1 MTFSTKLFLVCAPLT
16 ILAGAQLPATAA
28 PKTTYWDHNG
38 SIVYLIADGVSRQF
52 YYHEP
57 RPGMLQ
63 EGARPGTLLFR
74 GRSIQG
80 GYVGTAYLFD
90 RTCGP
95 TPYQVSGPILDDYH
109 TVVLRG
115 QAPRID
121 ADCRVQGYFTDTLKF
136 TLLGSSPP
144 EDVVASPKPPQP
156 PGGPPEVITPRTVPS
171 TVPPAEP
178 SVSSGTSFSV
188 SKDGSILTNYHVVDH
203 CKQILV
209 RDWGSAS
216 IKAYDD
222 TNDLA
227 LLRVEK
233 AIASVTF
240 RTTPVGLGETV
251 FALGFPYPGIL
262 GQGLNVT
269 DGLVSAL
276 SGIQNDTRYL
286 QVTAPVQPGNSG
298 GPLVDTNGLVV
309 GIVSMRMNEIEVL
322 KRSGTLPQNVNFA
335 IRADLAKSF
344 LRANAVDPAIEEPMH
359 SLSASEI
366 AKRAQAYTVQVVCL
380 GASAPKM
387 GVRGPGALP
396 ANSR

>member
-1 MTFSTKLFLVCAPLT
+1 MTFSAKLFLVCAPLT
-16 ILAGAQLPATAA
+16 VSAVAQVPANAA
-28 PKTTYWDHNG
+28 PKTSYWDHNG

-63 EGARPGTLLFR
+63 AGASPGALLFS

-80 GYVGTAYLFD
+80 GYVGTAYIFS

-156 PGGPPEVITPRTVPS
+156 PSEPPQVITPRTAPS
-171 TVPPAEP
+171 PGPPVAP
-178 SVSSGTSFSV
+178 SVSSGTGFSV
-188 SKDGSILTNYHVVDH
+188 SNDGLILTNYHVVDH
-203 CKQILV
+203 CKQVMV
-209 RDWGSAS
+209 RGGGSAS
-216 IKAYDD
+216 VQAYDD
-222 TNDLA
+222 MNDLA
-227 LLRVEK
+227 LLRIETK
-233 AIASVTF
+233 ITKVTF

-286 QVTAPVQPGNSG
+286 QITAPVQPGNSG

-309 GIVSMRMNEIEVL
+309 GVVSMRINEIEVL
-322 KRSGTLPQNVNFA
+322 RRSGSLPQNVNFA
-335 IRADLAKSF
+335 IRAELANSF
-344 LRANAVDPAIEEPMH
+344 LRANAVDPAIEEPTH

-380 GASAPKM
+380 GAPKV
-387 GVRGPGALP
+387 GVSGPEALP
-396 ANSR
+396 ASSR